1 MRLLRE
7 PLLHFLALG
16 AAIFAVHALLSGE
29 AKHDVVVVTR
39 GRVDSLVAS
48 FTSTHGRPPDAAER
62 DDLVQSWVREEIL
75 CREAVRLGLDRED
88 AVIRDR
94 LRQKMEF
101 VSSGEAA
108 SPESRDARYREIA
121 RRYQVTI
128 EAGAGVAG
136 AAGGAGAA
144 KEGER

>member
-16 AAIFAVHALLSGE
+16 AAIFAVHAMLSGE
-29 AKHDVVVVTR
+29 APRPDVVVVTR

-62 DDLVQSWVREEIL
+62 DELVQSWVREEIL

-101 VSSGEAA
+101 VSGGEAA

-121 RRYQVTI
+121 RRYEVTI
-128 EAGAGVAG
+128 EAGA
-136 AAGGAGAA
+136 AAGTAGAA